1 MRVTFATVLRLTFL
15 SYFFFFFGLGQQLT
29 EEFSHL
35 TGWPASPDAKQGV
48 PASIVVCLRVY
59 VFEQITVKASHLLD
73 R

>member
-1 MRVTFATVLRLTFL
+1 MRVTFSTVLRLTFL
-15 SYFFFFFGLGQQLT
+15 SNFFFGLGQQLT